1 MASVSPL
8 GPAIA
13 VWTSDR
19 LERKWTIAVLAVSM
33 AASGLLFAFAS
44 GAAGIVGA
52 GAVMTVLSYWFSA
65 VFHTYQAELFPTRLR
80 ATGVGFTYSCSR
92 LSAVLS
98 TVMIGALLAKG
109 PLWVFL
115 FIAAAM
121 ITVAILIAW
130 FGPRTNF
137 RALEEV
143 SI

>member
-1 MASVSPL
+1 
-8 GPAIA
+8 
-13 VWTSDR
+13 
-19 LERKWTIAVLAVSM
+19 
-33 AASGLLFAFAS
+33 
-44 GAAGIVGA
+44 
-52 GAVMTVLSYWFSA
+52 
-65 VFHTYQAELFPTRLR
+65 
-80 ATGVGFTYSCSR
+80 
-92 LSAVLS
+92 
-98 TVMIGALLAKG
+98 MIGALLAKG